1 MVFIYNFKIF
11 KIEIDKIRCLYSII
25 FYIFL
30 NEYQNIRTYHIMEYI
45 NICI

>member
-25 FYIFL
+25 FYIF
-30 NEYQNIRTYHIMEYI
+30 QNIRTYHIMEYI